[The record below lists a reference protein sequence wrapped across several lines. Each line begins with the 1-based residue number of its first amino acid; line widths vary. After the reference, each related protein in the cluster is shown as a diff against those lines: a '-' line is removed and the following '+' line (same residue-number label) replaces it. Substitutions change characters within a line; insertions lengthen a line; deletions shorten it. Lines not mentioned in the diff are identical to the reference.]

1 MAQAAFMKNE
11 EKLMLKWI
19 NSGKIARYV
28 QKLACSD
35 IFNLFFSN
43 QCKACIIKALWLEKF
58 QNNLRSK

>member
-28 QKLACSD
+28 QKPACSD
-35 IFNLFFSN
+35 ILTCFSV
-43 QCKACIIKALWLEKF
+43 QCKACNLKALWLEKV